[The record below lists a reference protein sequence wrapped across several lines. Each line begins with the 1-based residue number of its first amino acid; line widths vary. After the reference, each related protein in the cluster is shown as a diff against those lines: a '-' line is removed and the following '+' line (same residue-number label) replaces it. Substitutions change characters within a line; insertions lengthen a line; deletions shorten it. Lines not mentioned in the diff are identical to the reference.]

1 MHSIYSLCKRL
12 QQSFSNS
19 KMAADKPSAAD
30 DKDRDCSVSLLSQPH
45 RIIEEKQQTIK
56 GKRRKRRRLCC
67 CCLVCMTSCL
77 IALAVIL
84 MFVVL
89 FSDHTLSLRWHLSEK
104 FGINLPDYQ
113 KPTSLGKRYVL
124 HWYSLNDSQSWLHY
138 FSTEQTF
145 DIVSLTHFEWVALVW
160 ILRHQ
165 VIRLKTIFH
174 FVISGVAVNS
184 ILKLRVTCV
193 CLCVNR
199 RCRQWRYIR
208 TMHGRYLFRLSAN

>member
-19 KMAADKPSAAD
+19 KMAADKPSKAD

-45 RIIEEKQQTIK
+45 RIIEEKQHTIK

-113 KPTSLGKRYVL
+113 KPTSLGKRYCTDSFNV
-124 HWYSLNDSQSWLHY
+124 SQSWLRFVQAKIWHRQFDSPFGVGGFCCKDSETSSY
-138 FSTEQTF
+138 QTEV
-145 DIVSLTHFEWVALVW
+145 DISL
-160 ILRHQ
+160 
-165 VIRLKTIFH
+165 
-174 FVISGVAVNS
+174 
-184 ILKLRVTCV
+184 CD
-193 CLCVNR
+193 
-199 RCRQWRYIR
+199 
-208 TMHGRYLFRLSAN
+208 